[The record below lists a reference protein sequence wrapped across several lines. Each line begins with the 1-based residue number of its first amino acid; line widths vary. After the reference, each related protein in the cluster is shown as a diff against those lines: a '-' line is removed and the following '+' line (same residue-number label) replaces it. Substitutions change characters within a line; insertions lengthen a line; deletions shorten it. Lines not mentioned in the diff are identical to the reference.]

1 MRYGMRT
8 IFKLALYAA
17 MVAVVM
23 GLILAAGAA
32 GFTAGL
38 CVGGAA
44 GWWIYSRRPLPRP
57 EPVLKKRRVQVR
69 RRTS

>member
-1 MRYGMRT
+1 MRT
-8 IFKLALYAA
+8 IFKLVLYAA

-38 CVGGAA
+38 GVGGAA
-44 GWWIYSRRPLPRP
+44 GWWIG
-57 EPVLKKRRVQVR
+57 R
-69 RRTS
+69 RRLARNQPQFVDMPAAEARA

>member
-1 MRYGMRT
+1 LRYGMRT
-8 IFKLALYAA
+8 ILKFGLYAA
-17 MVAVVM
+17 TVAVVM

-44 GWWIYSRRPLPRP
+44 GWWIG
-57 EPVLKKRRVQVR
+57 R
-69 RRTS
+69 RRLARNQPQFVDMPAAEARA

>member
-1 MRYGMRT
+1 MRT
-8 IFKLALYAA
+8 IFKLALYTA

-38 CVGGAA
+38 CVGGTA
-44 GWWIYSRRPLPRP
+44 GWWIG
-57 EPVLKKRRVQVR
+57 R
-69 RRTS
+69 RRLERNQPRFVDMPAAEARA